1 MPIEVNWF
9 NDSHS
14 VIYMRVSDPWT
25 WDDFFAASR
34 QASTLARSVSHEV
47 SYMVDFTH
55 AKQFPRGLS
64 LQRVRAILDFKQ
76 SNSGVLVS
84 FGVNPFMRVMLNTVL
99 TAVGRVR
106 ANTVIVNTLEDALQ
120 VVDDYRAAAQG

>member
-9 NDSHS
+9 NDSRS

-34 QASTLARSVSHEV
+34 QASTLAQSVSHEV
-47 SYMVDFTH
+47 SYMADFTY

-84 FGVNPFMRVMLNTVL
+84 FGVSPFMRVMLNTVL

-106 ANTVIVNTLEDALQ
+106 ANAVIVDTLEDALQ
-120 VVDDYRAAAQG
+120 VVDYYRAATQG